1 MATDKFNSQSSENQ
15 INSLRLPIF
24 CMTNKPF
31 VYIKANTTSDKYR
44 VSLSPEF
51 MKIYN
56 LNFQILRDISLDK
69 LLSHLKKTQTLNGIV
84 NKSLAPGKFQS
95 PSIFM
100 KLPKKENFKVKKHTI
115 IMEEEYL
122 PGITYIDKYEFHHSH
137 QSNDGITNTK
147 TSIFIIDRVFGE
159 PETANRNTSITFISD
174 HYNTLTDF
182 LLDYSQ
188 YL

>member
-84 NKSLAPGKFQS
+84 NKSLNPEKFQS

-122 PGITYIDKYEFHHSH
+122 PGITYIDKYEFHYSI
-137 QSNDGITNTK
+137 DGEKNTK

-159 PETANRNTSITFISD
+159 PETASRNTSITFVSD